1 MFVSSKYKNSNMK
14 KVTLAAILFS
24 FILINACN
32 KEDSNEKS
40 FTLEMKVDGVLWTA
54 AKNQTGIFTP
64 STGKLSL
71 TGQKENEIINLNRDS
86 LTLNAT
92 STMPSGS
99 ITVNYVKGGSL
110 KIYTLSASQ
119 PKTKG
124 SVTLKTIN
132 ESGIPNVKY
141 PEVDFSAVLYDA
153 FNADSI
159 VITEGKLRYQ

>member
-1 MFVSSKYKNSNMK
+1 
-14 KVTLAAILFS
+14 
-24 FILINACN
+24 
-32 KEDSNEKS
+32 
-40 FTLEMKVDGVLWTA
+40 
-54 AKNQTGIFTP
+54 
-64 STGKLSL
+64 
-71 TGQKENEIINLNRDS
+71 
-86 LTLNAT
+86 
-92 STMPSGS
+92 MPSGS

-141 PEVDFSAVLYDA
+141 PEVDFSGVLYDP